1 MPGEDAFHPAAS
13 PSAGQPPASGCTDA
27 RRTPRAP
34 GSRAQRQH
42 RRVEATHTRFG
53 TRSNATIRFRP
64 IRSTRV
70 LRLKRHRVTSS
81 VGLFLGRGGEK
92 RDVNPGGGFAAVR
105 AIDLPTGRGPPIS
118 SAKGRGRGRHIRAPK
133 VPSRERI
140 LGGGRRVVMHKP
152 RSTPPPAC
160 AQAPVPGQ
168 SSRRPATRCVRK
180 AATGIPRHQRRP
192 CHRRP
197 SPPTEQTTP
206 VEDPRRRL
214 DEGMRRGDSGRQKSI
229 RFRSKR
235 RSWSHCANEKKL
247 VERRKFLDCTET
259 SLRLLLFA

>member
-1 MPGEDAFHPAAS
+1 MHCRAEG
-13 PSAGQPPASGCTDA
+13 
-27 RRTPRAP
+27 AP
-34 GSRAQRQH
+34 GSRQSRART
-42 RRVEATHTRFG
+42 ASPC
-53 TRSNATIRFRP
+53 RSNAHP
-64 IRSTRV
+64 IRNKIQRS
-70 LRLKRHRVTSS
+70 H
-81 VGLFLGRGGEK
+81 
-92 RDVNPGGGFAAVR
+92 
-105 AIDLPTGRGPPIS
+105 PIS
-118 SAKGRGRGRHIRAPK
+118 AHSVHSRPPPEKTPGYIIHR
-133 VPSRERI
+133 PSFFFLLGNVFVREGKEKERWNP
-140 LGGGRRVVMHKP
+140 GRRVRSRPRKRSTNRTRSTDFQCEGKGTGTPHPRSKGSVEGTNTRWRRRVVTHKP

-206 VEDPRRRL
+206 VEDPRRQL

-247 VERRKFLDCTET
+247 VERRNFLDCTWKP
-259 SLRLLLFA
+259 LFAFYSLHK

>member
-1 MPGEDAFHPAAS
+1 MHCRAEG
-13 PSAGQPPASGCTDA
+13 
-27 RRTPRAP
+27 AP
-34 GSRAQRQH
+34 GSRQSRART
-42 RRVEATHTRFG
+42 ASPC
-53 TRSNATIRFRP
+53 RSNAHP
-64 IRSTRV
+64 IRNKIQRSHPISAHSVHSRPPPEKTPGYII
-70 LRLKRHRVTSS
+70 HRP
-81 VGLFLGRGGEK
+81 LFFCWGTFLFGRERKK
-92 RDVNPGGGFAAVR
+92 RDGTPGGGFAAVR
-105 AIDLPTGRGPPIS
+105 ANDLPTGRGPPIS
-118 SAKGRGRGRHIRAPK
+118 SAKGKGRGRHIRAPK

-140 LGGGRRVVMHKP
+140 LGGGRRVVTHKP

-206 VEDPRRRL
+206 VEDPRRQL

-229 RFRSKR
+229 RFRS
-235 RSWSHCANEKKL
+235 
-247 VERRKFLDCTET
+247 
-259 SLRLLLFA
+259 